1 MSIEEVK
8 CPECGGTRLYSDAQN
23 WICKVCGRQFRKK
36 YRKHAAR
43 KVETKVEKKVEPETI
58 SKEKIA
64 ESILDVIKKV
74 GKPPGEQNVDE
85 FPFIGDPFKGEK

>member
-1 MSIEEVK
+1 MSTEEIK

-58 SKEKIA
+58 SKEKIM
-64 ESILDVIKKV
+64 ESILDVAKRL
-74 GKPPGEQNVDE
+74 GKSSEQNVDE
-85 FPFIGDPFKGEK
+85 FPLIGEKHNE